1 MARQGFGRFQP
12 DSSGISS
19 VFRSGA
25 MVSALKAIA
34 DPIGEACEAEA
45 VEYAS
50 EELDVKPGEIRIRP
64 MYPHGAKVLSN
75 TAVGYV
81 NVRGLGK
88 ANETAN
94 HSLSRRNH

>member
-1 MARQGFGRFQP
+1 MAKQGFGKFEVDKP
-12 DSSGISS
+12 GVASIFKSGP
-19 VFRSGA
+19 
-25 MVSALKAIA
+25 MVSVLKSIA

-45 VEYAS
+45 VEYAT
-50 EELDVKPGEIRIRP
+50 EELDVKPGEIRVRP

>member
-1 MARQGFGRFQP
+1 MA
-12 DSSGISS
+12 
-19 VFRSGA
+19 
-25 MVSALKAIA
+25 SALKAIA

-45 VEYAS
+45 VEYAT
-50 EELDVKPGEIRIRP
+50 EELGIRPDEIRVRP

-88 ANETAN
+88 ANEAAN

>member
-1 MARQGFGRFQP
+1 MAKQGFGKFQP

-19 VFRSGA
+19 IFRSGA
-25 MVSALKAIA
+25 MASALKAIA

-50 EELDVKPGEIRIRP
+50 EELDVKPGEIRVRP